1 MIKRIISILLAL
13 ICVIALA
20 PIKAQAATFN
30 LENTDMSIYMDE
42 EMWYVFTREN
52 IKDNPE
58 LSELG
63 ITYDKINTFF
73 QENNAYMYAML
84 IYKDGQYLEMFV
96 QKQKTNTGIVNLTT
110 LPEAELVEFA
120 QKCTEQRNISTYY
133 ICNTDY
139 KYVNLEYQDTKTQK
153 YIWEFVTVVNQD
165 EYIIIFSTT
174 QPFAVNEYS
183 EMEGIIGSITFK
195 DESPTITPTQPTEPS
210 TEVPA
215 ETPTEKPVDDKPAPE
230 TNNTP
235 IIVCI
240 VIGAAAIIT
249 GIIVILAK
257 KKKK

>member
-13 ICVIALA
+13 ICIIALT
-20 PIKAQAATFN
+20 PIKAQATTFN

-63 ITYDKINTFF
+63 ITHDKIETFF
-73 QENNAYMYAML
+73 QENNAYMYAMM
-84 IYKDGQYLEMFV
+84 IYQDGKYIEMFV
-96 QKQKTNTGIVNLTT
+96 RKQSVDTDIVNLATYQDI
-110 LPEAELVEFA
+110 EVVEFA
-120 QKCTEQRNISTYY
+120 QGITSNRNADKYY

-139 KYVNLEYQDTKTQK
+139 KYINLEYQNESNKN
-153 YIWEFVTVVNQD
+153 YVWEFVTIINQE
-165 EYIIIFSTT
+165 EYSITFGSNK
-174 QPFAVNEYS
+174 QFNSNEYS
-183 EMEGIIGSITFK
+183 EMESIIGSISFK
-195 DESPTITPTQPTEPS
+195 VNGS
-210 TEVPA
+210 TEN
-215 ETPTEKPVDDKPAPE
+215 ETQSSTKPTEKPTEAPTEKPIDDNPAPE

-235 IIVCI
+235 IVVCI

-249 GIIVILAK
+249 GIIIILTK

>member
-13 ICVIALA
+13 ICIIALA

-42 EMWYVFTREN
+42 DMWYVFTREN

-63 ITYDKINTFF
+63 ITYDKIEAFF
-73 QENNAYMYAML
+73 QENNAYMDALM
-84 IYKDGQYLEMFV
+84 IYQDGQYIEMFV
-96 QKQKTNTGIVNLTT
+96 QKQKTNTDIVNLTT

-120 QKCTEQRNISTYY
+120 QKCIEQRNISTYY

-139 KYVNLEYQDTKTQK
+139 KYVNLEYQDAKTQK
-153 YIWEFVTVVNQD
+153 YIWEFVTIVNQD

-195 DESPTITPTQPTEPS
+195 DESTTDTPPTSTESSTEIPTE
-210 TEVPA
+210 V
-215 ETPTEKPVDDKPAPE
+215 PTEKPIDDKPAPE

-235 IIVCI
+235 IIICV
-240 VIGAAAIIT
+240 VLGAAVIIT
-249 GIIVILAK
+249 GIITIVVK